1 MPVIYNVI
9 IEPVKEENLFQVTW
23 HNVETNAQDCFLREA
38 EIIPEETRRLWQ
50 IPKNQAAI
58 GEKLFR
64 FLDGDARHLARA
76 LNEANQ
82 QGEILQLYLR
92 TCKETADWPFE
103 LLAKESVFLLAN
115 QIHLVRWVSDW
126 GSGKRMI
133 PQNRQL
139 KFLFM
144 ACSALDVKPEL
155 DYERE
160 EEAIFQATEKLAIE
174 MEVEDSGSLEGLQQ
188 RLEVE
193 QYDVVHLSGHADIA
207 SNGSPFFIMED
218 EFGNMREVFP
228 GELWNDALIENPP
241 RLLFLSGC
249 RTGET
254 PDSDENTDAVS
265 FAHLLVKSYNVPAV
279 LGWGRPVSDS
289 QAIHAEKALFHELS
303 RGKSILEAV
312 QRVRYELQENFPDVE
327 KNAWPLLRLFGG
339 GVALNAIVEKGQ
351 RWQPKSRQMKLVSL
365 KNSRVQVLEE
375 GFIGRRRQ
383 MQSIFRTLKQDLYKV
398 GVLLLGTAGLGKS
411 CLAGK
416 ICERFPD
423 HTEIIVHGKLDAINL
438 GAALKDAFIVSQ
450 DEKGQKILAQPMEMK
465 DKLARL
471 CADSFKEQRYL
482 ILLDG
487 FDQNIEGAEK
497 GRPGSLNP
505 EAADLLKVLLH
516 YLPFNGKMTQLV
528 ITSRFGFS
536 LTEQKRD
543 LVEERLEKVTLT
555 GFQET
560 EQFKKLLQLKN
571 LLNYRNGASA
581 LELMREGKGN
591 PLLMEELDELV
602 ERNATLE
609 KPQLL
614 AVIKEEREKFI
625 RGHVLQELVQWGG
638 KELENLLRGLSG
650 YSCAVQEGDIETMAG
665 KAGLKNW
672 RELLA
677 KGIGLSL
684 VEHDQARK
692 RYQVTPLLRE
702 EFLFNSKSRQE
713 CKGPRKRSL

>member
-1 MPVIYNVI
+1 MPVIYKVMI
-9 IEPVKEENLFQVTW
+9 DPVEKENSFQVTW
-23 HNVETNAQDCFLREA
+23 HNVETNARDCFSQEA
-38 EIIPEETRRLWQ
+38 EITPEETRKLWQ
-50 IPKNQAAI
+50 KSENQAII

-64 FLDGDARHLARA
+64 FLDGDSRHLARA
-76 LNEANQ
+76 LNEANR
-82 QGEILQLYLR
+82 QGEVLQVYLW

-103 LLAKESVFLLAN
+103 LLADGGTFLLPGKL
-115 QIHLVRWVSDW
+115 HLVRWVSDW

-144 ACSALDVKPEL
+144 ACSALEVKPEL
-155 DYERE
+155 DYEGE
-160 EEAIFQATEKLAIE
+160 EEAIFQATEKLAID
-174 MEVEDSGSLEGLQQ
+174 MEVEDSGSLEGLRR

-207 SNGSPFFIMED
+207 SNGCPFFIMED

-265 FAHLLVKSYNVPAV
+265 FAHLLVKNHNVPAV

-289 QAIHAEKALFHELS
+289 QAIHGEKVLFHELS

-312 QRVRYELQENFPDVE
+312 QRVRCELQENFPGVE
-327 KNAWPLLRLFGG
+327 KKAWPLLRLFSG
-339 GVALNAIVEKGQ
+339 GVALNAMVEKGQ
-351 RWQPKSRQMKLVSL
+351 RWQPKPRQVKLVSL
-365 KNSRVQVLEE
+365 RNSRVQVLEK

-383 MQSIFRTLKQDLYKV
+383 MQSISRTLKQDLYKV
-398 GVLLLGTAGLGKS
+398 GALLLGTGGLGKS

-438 GAALKDAFIVSQ
+438 GAALKDAFIMSQ
-450 DEKGQKILAQPMEMK
+450 DEKGQKILAQPLEMK

-497 GRPGSLNP
+497 GRPGSLSP

-516 YLPFNGKMTQLV
+516 YLPFNGKMTQLI

-543 LVEERLEKVTLT
+543 LVAERLEKVTLT

-581 LELMREGKGN
+581 LEFMKEGKGN
-591 PLLMEELDELV
+591 PRLMEELDRVV

-609 KPQLL
+609 EPQLL

-625 RGHVLQELVQWGG
+625 RGNVIRELVQWGG
-638 KELENLLRGLSG
+638 KELENLLRGLSR
-650 YSCAVQEGDIETMAG
+650 YSQPVLLQDIEEMAE
-665 KAGLKNW
+665 KAGIKNVL
-672 RELLA
+672 ELLA
-677 KGIGLSL
+677 KGIRLGL
-684 VEHDQARK
+684 VEHDQARQK
-692 RYQVTPLLRE
+692 YQVTPLLRE
-702 EFLFNSKSRQE
+702 EFHSQ
-713 CKGPRKRSL
+713 